1 MDKKDI
7 LVIVLKVI
15 IYTCSLIA
23 AALGVA
29 ALSSCTIQRESS
41 VQGRAVIVTNDTT
54 VINHSGSITFPKT
67 K

>member
-15 IYTCSLIA
+15 IYACSLIA
-23 AALGVA
+23 AAFGVA

-41 VQGRAVIVTNDTT
+41 VNGRAVIVTNDTT
-54 VINHSGSITFPKT
+54 VINHSGSIVFPKT